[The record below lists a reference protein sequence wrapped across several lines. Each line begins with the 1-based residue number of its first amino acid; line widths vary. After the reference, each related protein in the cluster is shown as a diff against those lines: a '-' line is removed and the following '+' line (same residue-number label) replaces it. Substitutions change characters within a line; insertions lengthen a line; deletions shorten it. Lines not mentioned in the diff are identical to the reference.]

1 MSIEGYHKQRY
12 ERLCESIAE
21 YLDEQGSDSG
31 SKALLRDIQLACI
44 ELRAV
49 HEEFLDNYNH
59 VHDFFQ

>member
-12 ERLCESIAE
+12 NRLVESIAE
-21 YLDEQGSDSG
+21 YRDEQGSDSG

-44 ELRAV
+44 ELKAV

-59 VHDFFQ
+59 VQDFFQ

>member
-12 ERLCESIAE
+12 NRLVESIAE

-44 ELRAV
+44 ELKAV

-59 VHDFFQ
+59 VQDFFQ